1 MNHTKR
7 LLKTVAYISLART
20 SHMTVHNFKMMGKYK
35 PIMYLKGELE
45 YHGRVLM
52 FTNIGHSPTDIF

>member
-1 MNHTKR
+1 M
-7 LLKTVAYISLART
+7 
-20 SHMTVHNFKMMGKYK
+20 HNFKMMGKYK

-52 FTNIGHSPTDIF
+52 FTNVGHSPIDIFKYFVTILS